1 MNINEASK
9 QIGISKDMIRF
20 YEKKG
25 LIFPVRLSN
34 NYRDYSTHDLHMII
48 LIKQYNA
55 LGIPLSTIK
64 EMLYHNKTN
73 EVSNQLIHQIDTL
86 KEEAEW
92 AYARYKNALD
102 LQIVLNY
109 YNTNKNWDTG
119 IREDMYYLE
128 NRNTI
133 SDTPSYKYVNNGI
146 ARAVYHISK
155 QNIQHI
161 SYPEDTG
168 LLFSTAH
175 PKDRQTYIKIPSH
188 HFYRTITETPS
199 NTLLTIPQI
208 NDILSKMHQRGYQE
222 ENDIFIYQILSVK
235 DKISKDIICVEI
247 TVT

>member
-34 NYRDYSTHDLHMII
+34 NYRDYSTHDLHMMI
-48 LIKQYNA
+48 LIKQYNS

-64 EMLYHNKTN
+64 EMLYTNKTA
-73 EVSNQLIHQIDTL
+73 EVANQLTQQIDTL

-109 YNTNKNWDTG
+109 YNTNQNWDTG

-128 NRNTI
+128 NHNTSTQI
-133 SDTPSYKYVNNGI
+133 SSYKYVNSGI

-155 QNIQHI
+155 DHIQDI
-161 SYPEDTG
+161 SYPEDIG
-168 LLFSTAH
+168 LLFSKAH
-175 PKDRQTYIKIPSH
+175 PKDKQTYTKIPSH
-188 HFYRTITETPS
+188 RFYRTIAETPS
-199 NTLLTIPQI
+199 NTLLTIPQL
-208 NDILSKMHQRGYQE
+208 NTILSKMHERGYQE
-222 ENDIFIYQILSVK
+222 QNDIFIYQILSSH
-235 DKISKDIICVEI
+235 DDINKDIICVEI
-247 TVT
+247 TIV